1 MAIKRSVE
9 LKRVIVQIVCNVE
22 NQVESGEGEKKR
34 EKTDEKKMSKM
45 KKFYNLRAR
54 PGYTDLAKF
63 RNCRTHSLLLVI

>member
-34 EKTDEKKMSKM
+34 EKTDEKKMSKT
-45 KKFYNLRAR
+45 KTFKTSG
-54 PGYTDLAKF
+54 PGQGIQTWLSFEIAAHILYYL
-63 RNCRTHSLLLVI
+63 S